1 MKIINQREQDQLDL
15 TSEFDNLFG
24 MKPREGSDQTP
35 EKNIIFPVKKNSDFE
50 KLRAEDVKKVRT
62 KFRKKFF
69 PKVSQSIPEKA

>member
-1 MKIINQREQDQLDL
+1 MNV
-15 TSEFDNLFG
+15 
-24 MKPREGSDQTP
+24 SDQTP
-35 EKNIIFPVKKNSDFE
+35 KKNIIFPVKKNSDFE